1 MVTADTI
8 TSLTKNIRR
17 ITVID
22 GPAVKTKKGKKQTF
36 QITEV
41 RLDWY
46 EDTPP
51 TYAVAYGSYHNGKYT
66 VNCSRKYDLDGTE
79 PKWLKKLIDNA

>member
-1 MVTADTI
+1 MVTADKVTQI
-8 TSLTKNIRR
+8 TQNIRS

-22 GPAVKTKKGKKQTF
+22 GPAVKTKKGKKSTF
-36 QITEV
+36 QVKEV
-41 RLDWY
+41 RLSWY

-51 TYAVAYGSYHNGKYT
+51 TYATAHGSFHNGHFT

-79 PKWLKKLIDNA
+79 PKWLKKLINNA